1 MSMIQIDKS
10 LLQPSAVHINQPLT
24 NISVAYAQTAG
35 FVADR
40 VFPVV
45 PVEKQTD
52 LYYIFDRDQ
61 YNRIGHVQERA
72 PRTRAPVIGMK
83 FSTDSYTAKVY
94 SLGADIDIQ
103 TASNA
108 DAALQLKQ
116 TQTEILTQNLLIDR
130 EVKWANTFFK
140 AGVWG
145 TEYTGVSAAPSGNQ
159 FRQWSDYVNSTPI
172 NDITTAMRV
181 MQLKSG
187 GYKPNTLIVG
197 KEVRDILVNHPT
209 ILARLNGGSTVSNPA
224 LITDAKIAEI
234 LGVQRF
240 LVMEAVYNTSPEGI
254 AESNSFIGGKFALLL
269 YVPPAA
275 GMRTPSAGY
284 TFAWDGLQ
292 GGSGYGFNVKT
303 YSGDWLQAEGI
314 AELMEVNMAYAHK
327 VTGADLGFFM
337 NTIVA

>member
-1 MSMIQIDKS
+1 MSMIDTKKS
-10 LLQPSAVHINQPLT
+10 LLQPSAVHINQPLST
-24 NISVAYAQTAG
+24 ISIAYAQTAG
-35 FVADR
+35 FVADK

-45 PVEKQTD
+45 SVEKQTD
-52 LYYIFDRDQ
+52 LYYVFDRDQ

-72 PRTRAPVIGMK
+72 PRTRAPIIGMK

-94 SLGADIDIQ
+94 SLGYDIDIQ

-108 DAALQLKQ
+108 DAALQYEQ
-116 TQTEILTQNLLIDR
+116 TQVEVLTQNLLVDK

-145 TEYTGVSAAPSGNQ
+145 TEFTGVSAAPSGNQ

-172 NDITTAMRV
+172 NDITNAMRI

-187 GYKPNTLIVG
+187 GYKPNTLVVG

-209 ILARLNGGSTVSNPA
+209 ILNRLNGGATVTDTA
-224 LITDAKIAEI
+224 LVTDAKLAEI
-234 LGVQRF
+234 FGVSRF

-254 AESNSFIGGKFALLL
+254 AESNAFVGGKFALLL
-269 YVPPAA
+269 YVAPSA
-275 GMRTPSAGY
+275 GVRVPSAGY
-284 TFAWDGLQ
+284 TFAWDGLM
-292 GGSGYGFNVKT
+292 GGSGYGINVKT
-303 YSGDWLQAEGI
+303 FTGDWLEAEGL
-314 AELMEVNMAYAHK
+314 AKLGEVNMAYAHK
-327 VTGADLGFFM
+327 VTGAELGFFM